1 MKLQIKTLNQKSLV
15 IDIEDTKTVY
25 ELKQELSLYPDIGV
39 KPELQKLIY
48 SGKILEN
55 DEKLSI
61 YNIDV
66 KKFLVIMILKQ
77 PLVVTPK
84 AAEPQKTES
93 KREQPVTSKQEEKK
107 VEDKPKAKEE
117 NKPKTTTPAA
127 TESGTELRTPT
138 TPATPADDKTNELV
152 TQIMSMGYPENEV
165 RKALKASF
173 NNPERA
179 VEFLIEGIPAT
190 PEVEEYSEE
199 NEDNLNTP
207 FDELLRNDPMYQT
220 LRSTLQ
226 RQPELLDAA
235 IQRIGETNPSFLN
248 LISENQAE
256 FLSMLLEDDFD
267 YLNDD
272 DLDDDMDDDDD
283 DMD

>member
-48 SGKILEN
+48 AGKILEN
-55 DEKLSI
+55 DDKLSV

-93 KREQPVTSKQEEKK
+93 AKEQPVTSKQEEKK
-107 VEDKPKAKEE
+107 
-117 NKPKTTTPAA
+117 
-127 TESGTELRTPT
+127 
-138 TPATPADDKTNELV
+138 LV
-152 TQIMSMGYPENEV
+152 TQIMSMGYPESEV
-165 RKALKASF
+165 RKALEASF

-179 VEFLIEGIPAT
+179 VEFLIEGIPST
-190 PEVEEYSEE
+190 PEVEAYSED
-199 NEDNLNTP
+199 NEANLNTP
-207 FDELLRNDPMYQT
+207 FDELLRTDPIYQT

-235 IQRIGETNPSFLN
+235 IQRIGEQIPHF
-248 LISENQAE
+248 
-256 FLSMLLEDDFD
+256 
-267 YLNDD
+267 
-272 DLDDDMDDDDD
+272 
-283 DMD
+283 

>member
-15 IDIEDTKTVY
+15 IDIEETKTVY
-25 ELKQELSLYPDIGV
+25 ELKHELSLYPDIGV

-48 SGKILEN
+48 AGKILEN
-55 DEKLSI
+55 DDKLSV

-84 AAEPQKTES
+84 AAEIQKTES
-93 KREQPVTSKQEEKK
+93 LKEDPVSSIDKKEKLEE
-107 VEDKPKAKEE
+107 KPKAKTE
-117 NKPKTTTPAA
+117 NTTTARTTEA
-127 TESGTELRTPT
+127 TETNTELRTPT
-138 TPATPADDKTNELV
+138 ASAASDKTDELV

-165 RKALKASF
+165 RKALEASF

-179 VEFLIEGIPAT
+179 VEFLIEGIPSALNT
-190 PEVEEYSEE
+190 ESYV
-199 NEDNLNTP
+199 EDNDAQLGAP
-207 FDELLRNDPMYQT
+207 FDELMRNDPLFET

-226 RQPELLDAA
+226 QNPELLDAA

-248 LISENQAE
+248 LISENQAD
-256 FLSMLLEDDFD
+256 FLSLLMDDDFD
-267 YLNDD
+267 DLNEDD
-272 DLDDDMDDDDD
+272 DLDDEMDDDD